1 MVWHSLDSK
10 FGHRFA
16 SKKMEEPSTEP
27 PTKRQKLT
35 IAYHHKHKT
44 QHKVALAPGEPT
56 LLPHDVLDK
65 LMLESVKT
73 ICEETAWKQGID
85 EPYIESV
92 ALEALRSA
100 MDEFVQNLCSKIQRS
115 MTAARRVVP
124 IPPDFDSA
132 FFALDLS
139 LPDDQL
145 APYNTQ
151 HDTVLSLLPTP
162 PAEDEFHH
170 TNELPQWLLGPE
182 LSRQQDLKKFSFNTS
197 SLPPV
202 PSAHTY
208 RDTDVFLEREKDSK
222 RIREL
227 ATEEGKL
234 GEQALRKLAGAVK
247 LEAALSTEPETR
259 IVQDKRPRRLRR
271 EPILTEEAMFEE
283 TMRDLLKQEPG
294 DFELGPVVSSEKQ
307 YRMPDEGRVKRR
319 PLGKAAAPG
328 SDSKVLSTGSKDSGP
343 SKYNLLP
350 PPISKPKS
358 VKPATAED
366 MDFSFDI

>member
-1 MVWHSLDSK
+1 
-10 FGHRFA
+10 
-16 SKKMEEPSTEP
+16 MEDLLPVP
-27 PTKRQKLT
+27 PAKRQKLT
-35 IAYHHKHKT
+35 IAYHHKHKIH
-44 QHKVALAPGEPT
+44 HKATSIPGEPAI
-56 LLPHDVLDK
+56 LPPDVLDK
-65 LMLESVKT
+65 LLVESVKA
-73 ICEETAWKQGID
+73 ICEEQAWKQGID

-92 ALEALRSA
+92 VVEALRNA
-100 MDEFVQNLCSKIQRS
+100 MDEFVQNLCSKVRRS
-115 MTAARRVVP
+115 MNAARRVVP

-132 FFALDLS
+132 FYALDLP

-145 APYNTQ
+145 VPYETKPEINPP
-151 HDTVLSLLPTP
+151 LLPTP
-162 PAEDEFHH
+162 PAEDEFHNTH
-170 TNELPQWLLGPE
+170 ELPQRLLGPE

-208 RDTDVFLEREKDSK
+208 RDTAVFLDREKDSK

-259 IVQDKRPRRLRR
+259 LVQDKRPRRLRR
-271 EPILTEEAMFEE
+271 QPTLTEEAMFEE

-319 PLGKAAAPG
+319 PVSNAAAPSSVPKSNKDGG
-328 SDSKVLSTGSKDSGP
+328 S

-350 PPISKPKS
+350 PPISKPRP
-358 VKPATAED
+358 PAPAPSD
-366 MDFSFDI
+366 SMDFSFDI

>member
-1 MVWHSLDSK
+1 
-10 FGHRFA
+10 
-16 SKKMEEPSTEP
+16 MEETLPIP
-27 PTKRQKLT
+27 PAKRQKLT
-35 IAYHHKHKT
+35 IAYHHKHKI
-44 QHKVALAPGEPT
+44 QHKYTHAPGEPA
-56 LLPHDVLDK
+56 LLPHDVLDR
-65 LMLESVKT
+65 LMIESVET
-73 ICEETAWKQGID
+73 ICEESAWKQGID
-85 EPYIESV
+85 EPYVESV

-100 MDEFVQNLCSKIQRS
+100 MDEFVKNLCSKVQRS

-132 FFALDLS
+132 FFALG
-139 LPDDQL
+139 LPLPEDQL
-145 APYNTQ
+145 ASYEVKHNSNP
-151 HDTVLSLLPTP
+151 SLLPTP

-307 YRMPDEGRVKRR
+307 YRMPDEGRVKRK
-319 PLGKAAAPG
+319 PIDKNVPPG
-328 SDSKVLSTGSKDSGP
+328 SAVKTLPTVGKDSGP

-358 VKPATAED
+358 VSPAAGES

>member
-1 MVWHSLDSK
+1 MEDS
-10 FGHRFA
+10 
-16 SKKMEEPSTEP
+16 SSVP
-27 PTKRQKLT
+27 PAKRQKLT
-35 IAYHHKHKT
+35 IAYHHKHKI
-44 QHKVALAPGEPT
+44 QHKPPSTPGDSAV
-56 LLPHDVLDK
+56 LPQDVLDK
-65 LMLESVKT
+65 LLVESVKA
-73 ICEETAWKQGID
+73 ICEEQAWKQGVD

-92 ALEALRSA
+92 ALEALRNA
-100 MDEFVQNLCSKIQRS
+100 MDEFVQNLCSKVHRS
-115 MTAARRVVP
+115 MIAARRVVP

-132 FFALDLS
+132 FYALDLP

-145 APYNTQ
+145 TPYETKHEINPP
-151 HDTVLSLLPTP
+151 LLPTP
-162 PAEDEFHH
+162 PAEDEFHNTH
-170 TNELPQWLLGPE
+170 ELPQRLLGPE

-208 RDTDVFLEREKDSK
+208 RDTPVFLDREKDSK

-259 IVQDKRPRRLRR
+259 LVQDRRPGRLRR
-271 EPILTEEAMFEE
+271 QPILTEEAMFEE

-294 DFELGPVVSSEKQ
+294 DFELGPVVSAEKQ

-319 PLGKAAAPG
+319 PVGNTAAPNSISKTPAAGKDGG
-328 SDSKVLSTGSKDSGP
+328 S

-350 PPISKPKS
+350 PPISKPRP
-358 VKPATAED
+358 PAPSTSD
-366 MDFSFDI
+366 SMDFSFDI

>member
-1 MVWHSLDSK
+1 MRLDHGAMEDSLP
-10 FGHRFA
+10 G
-16 SKKMEEPSTEP
+16 P

-35 IAYHHKHKT
+35 IAYHHKHKI
-44 QHKVALAPGEPT
+44 QHKLPNVPGEPA
-56 LLPHDVLDK
+56 LLPQDLLDK
-65 LMLESVKT
+65 LLIESVKT
-73 ICEETAWKQGID
+73 ICEEQAWKQGVD
-85 EPYIESV
+85 EPYIESI
-92 ALEALRSA
+92 ALEALRNA
-100 MDEFVQNLCSKIQRS
+100 MDEFVQNLCSKVRRS

-132 FFALDLS
+132 FFALDLP

-145 APYNTQ
+145 SPYGTK
-151 HDTVLSLLPTP
+151 HDINPSLLPTP

-170 TNELPQWLLGPE
+170 TNELPQRLLGPE
-182 LSRQQDLKKFSFNTS
+182 LSRQQDLKKFSFNTL

-208 RDTDVFLEREKDSK
+208 RDTDVYLDREKDSK

-319 PLGKAAAPG
+319 PVGTTTAPG
-328 SDSKVLSTGSKDSGP
+328 LASKSLPVAGKDSGP

-358 VKPATAED
+358 TTPAASD
-366 MDFSFDI
+366 SMDFSFDI

>member
-1 MVWHSLDSK
+1 
-10 FGHRFA
+10 
-16 SKKMEEPSTEP
+16 MEEPLPEP
-27 PTKRQKLT
+27 PAKRQKLT
-35 IAYHHKHKT
+35 IAYHHKHKI
-44 QHKVALAPGEPT
+44 QHKPPIAPGESV
-56 LLPHDVLDK
+56 LLPQDVLDK
-65 LMLESVKT
+65 LMFESVKT
-73 ICEETAWKQGID
+73 ICEEQAWRQGVD

-92 ALEALRSA
+92 ALEALRNA
-100 MDEFVQNLCSKIQRS
+100 MDEFVKNLCSKVHRS

-124 IPPDFDSA
+124 IAPDFDSA
-132 FFALDLS
+132 FFALDLP
-139 LPDDQL
+139 LPDDQI
-145 APYNTQ
+145 AQYEVK
-151 HDTVLSLLPTP
+151 HDINPPLLPTP

-170 TNELPQWLLGPE
+170 TNELPQVLLGPE
-182 LSRQQDLKKFSFNTS
+182 LSRQQDLKKFSFNTL

-247 LEAALSTEPETR
+247 LEAVLSTEPETR

-319 PLGKAAAPG
+319 PVGKTVTPG
-328 SDSKVLSTGSKDSGP
+328 PASKTLPTPAKSSGP

-350 PPISKPKS
+350 PPIPKPKPVAPS
-358 VKPATAED
+358 EN
-366 MDFSFDI
+366 MDFAFDI